1 MFMSRFRIIFLL
13 SMLTVLAISGCGEV
27 KKEDK
32 EITVMTYNVYF
43 GGDTGSVFALTNLQ
57 EVPVQVAKLYAQ
69 FEAAAFEQRVKSV
82 ARFIKENKP
91 HLVGLQEMVL
101 IRRQSPGNFIT
112 GTRAPDA
119 EDPIWDFRGI
129 LKEELERE
137 GLNYEI
143 VAEVQNID
151 AEMPMFVM
159 GKTPL
164 FDDVRMTVFDVVLA
178 RSDVGGSISREETRN
193 YKTVLDNP
201 LGISV
206 TRGYVAL
213 DVTVSGTKYRLINT
227 HLEAFRPSIRLAQ
240 ARELVDILK
249 DEKIPLILL
258 GDFNSDANAVEGDA
272 NRKVYELL
280 LSEGYKDVWEG
291 GPDTGSTCCQDSDLR
306 NKTSKLNKR
315 IDHIF
320 VRNVTLSS
328 TTMTKTVGDKPTDR
342 ITSATKATIWPSD
355 HAGVIT
361 RLSIK

>member
-1 MFMSRFRIIFLL
+1 
-13 SMLTVLAISGCGEV
+13 
-27 KKEDK
+27 
-32 EITVMTYNVYF
+32 
-43 GGDTGSVFALTNLQ
+43 
-57 EVPVQVAKLYAQ
+57 
-69 FEAAAFEQRVKSV
+69 
-82 ARFIKENKP
+82 
-91 HLVGLQEMVL
+91 MVL

-164 FDDVRMTVFDVVLA
+164 VDDVRMTVFDVVLA